1 MSNPGL
7 YASIYQQIREYA
19 ELVDTV
25 LIGLKSDTSTVN
37 DTARQQLGGLLLTLA
52 GDTWESLPIR
62 LIALML
68 RDKDN
73 TNQQRWE
80 KLGQALLSEQLEPFV
95 IKDLESLAILL
106 EQEQVGTIAKM
117 RGSLR

>member
-25 LIGLKSDTSTVN
+25 LIGLKAGTSTVN
-37 DTARQQLGGLLLTLA
+37 DSPRQQLGRLLLTLS
-52 GDTWESLPIR
+52 GDTWDSLPIR

-68 RDKDN
+68 RDKDKINKQKWATLGN
-73 TNQQRWE
+73 T
-80 KLGQALLSEQLEPFV
+80 LLSEHPASSV
-95 IKDLESLAILL
+95 IKDLEDLAMVL
-106 EQEQVGTIAKM
+106 EQEQVGTITKM